1 MEGEQLNLD
10 FGEDLNR
17 LEAAA
22 TNAEAQE
29 QQFPGD
35 MPAEPVLEEDSG
47 PQVPTISTA
56 DAMGLACKAICDFI
70 ANRRGEHWK
79 ITVDEAENLGIA
91 YGALLDAYIPVEK
104 MGPTL
109 AAISVSAIVFGPR
122 VMIDRQ
128 LQARQKE
135 VEGKAKE
142 GNEGD
147 QQQD

>member
-1 MEGEQLNLD
+1 MTAEQLSLD
-10 FGEDLNR
+10 FGEDLDR

-29 QQFPGD
+29 QHYPGD
-35 MPAEPVLEEDSG
+35 VPFDPVIEEDSG
-47 PQVPTISTA
+47 PQMPTISTA

-79 ITVDEAENLGIA
+79 ITVDEAENLGVA

-128 LQARQKE
+128 LKQQQEPEK
-135 VEGKAKE
+135 KPKE
-142 GNEGD
+142 GGDSD
-147 QQQD
+147 QQD